1 MKDHTD
7 ASTVNLIDA
16 ANGWKKEYHRD
27 EPATQPF
34 DLLAGQLIQAY
45 QSCAELLP
53 VNLAVIFRPPV

>member
-16 ANGWKKEYHRD
+16 ANGWKKYHRD

-34 DLLAGQLIQAY
+34 DLLAEQLIQAY
-45 QSCAELLP
+45 QSCEELLP
-53 VNLAVIFRPPV
+53 VKLAVIFRPPV